1 MRESLI
7 ETVVAVRTGTESI
20 GAATQDCLDQGIART
35 SNMSNKPVR
44 SVDRAVD
51 IILAFIDSPVLGI
64 GELQQRLDLPRPTL
78 YRMVTA
84 LEQKGLVSSFG
95 EPRRYRL
102 GQKVLELSRAW
113 QRSFDLVEISRPL
126 LDRLRDA
133 CDETVML
140 FVPNSSKERIL
151 VHESRSSQP
160 LHYSRPSGYVAP
172 LTKGAAGK
180 VILAFLSD
188 AQLED
193 ALASIS
199 EQERKRKLRMELE
212 RVRKE
217 RICIASGEVIQGAV
231 SVAAPIFG
239 HDAVVMGA
247 VAIVGPELRMNANAR
262 EMLLPVLTDTK
273 VSPSRRA
280 IWAAARSRPVPFLL
294 IVRMGVPVWFEC

>member
-1 MRESLI
+1 M
-7 ETVVAVRTGTESI
+7 
-20 GAATQDCLDQGIART
+20 QDRLDQGIART

-188 AQLED
+188 AQLEE
-193 ALASIS
+193 ALDSLS
-199 EQERKRKLRMELE
+199 DQERKKLRMELE

-217 RICIASGEVIQGAV
+217 RVCIASGEVIQGAV
-231 SVAAPIFG
+231 SIAAPIFG

-247 VAIVGPELRMNANAR
+247 VAVVGPELRMNANAR
-262 EMLLPVLTDTK
+262 EMLLPILTDTVK
-273 VSPSRRA
+273 SISKSA
-280 IWAAARSRPVPFLL
+280 GY
-294 IVRMGVPVWFEC
+294 MGG